1 MNIKLTNPINIDEL
15 YEKLKTQFP
24 NYEVSYLQKKIIKV
38 KASTSTATIINL
50 RNDKKMKLFGD
61 FGTTGARMLF
71 TLSMFALGII
81 IPLIIFLIA
90 FMPKQNK
97 MRDEVANFIKK
108 EYNLN

>member
-1 MNIKLTNPINIDEL
+1 MIIKSTTPINIDEL

-24 NYEVSYLQKKIIKV
+24 NYEVSYLQKKILKIK
-38 KASTSTATIINL
+38 KTGTIAVMINM
-50 RNDKKMKLFGD
+50 RSKNMKIFGD
-61 FGTTGARMLF
+61 FGTTGARILF
-71 TLSMFALGII
+71 TLLMLALGII